1 VEQKGAE
8 EATQLH
14 CATFNKFNAIAIQ
27 VKIVETNGVLGQ
39 LSKSNLNLVA
49 LFISIILFYG
59 TYNLSRSISMHVVIQ
74 SEIYRNTTWNIVSS
88 IEQCHG
94 FE

>member
-49 LFISIILFYG
+49 LFIS
-59 TYNLSRSISMHVVIQ
+59 MHVVIQ